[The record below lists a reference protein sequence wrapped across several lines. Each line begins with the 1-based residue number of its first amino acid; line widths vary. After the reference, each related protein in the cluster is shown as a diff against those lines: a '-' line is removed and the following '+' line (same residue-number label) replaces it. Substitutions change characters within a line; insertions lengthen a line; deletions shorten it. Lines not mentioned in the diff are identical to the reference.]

1 MKLVR
6 ILTILATG
14 VAISATPALAEKR
27 VTVSSWTSPNHAT
40 SRGHAAF
47 AEMTE
52 AEFPEAFDF
61 KLFAGGALLGAK
73 PTLSGLRDG
82 VADVGLLALTYF
94 RSEMPYAQLVAD
106 LALLGEDHYAMLG
119 ATSEFVM
126 LHCQPCKDE
135 FAANGMVALSG
146 ISTAPYV
153 LLTTKPIVE
162 IADMKGV
169 KIRTGGSVWDR
180 WSVRLGAEPVNVPSS
195 EMYDTMSHGVVT
207 AAVQP
212 IGALKGHSLIEV
224 AKHLTKL
231 PLGTYHTGS
240 IFALS
245 PKFWKSLSAEERE
258 QFARNLPEAVAQ
270 TEVYYETDDLD
281 VLKEAADLGLTIHE
295 PSPEFLQDLVDF
307 RTADLEEIARIS
319 REDGGIEE
327 PEPLIAT
334 YRELIEKW
342 HGLVKPLHPIREN
355 PQPYADL
362 LRQEIYS
369 KIDLATYPN

>member
-1 MKLVR
+1 MRLTKT
-6 ILTILATG
+6 LTILA
-14 VAISATPALAEKR
+14 VAVLTATPALAEKR
-27 VTVSSWTSPNHAT
+27 VTVSNWTSPNHAT

-52 AEFPEAFDF
+52 AEFPDAFDF
-61 KLFAGGALLGAK
+61 KVFAGGALLGPK

-82 VADVGLLALTYF
+82 VADVGLLAFTYF

-106 LALLGEDHYAMLG
+106 MALLGDDHYAMAG
-119 ATSEFVM
+119 ATTEFVM
-126 LHCQPCKDE
+126 LNCQPCQDE
-135 FAANGMVALSG
+135 FAKNGMVTLSG

-153 LLTTKPIVE
+153 LLTTEPIVE
-162 IADMKGV
+162 VADMKGV
-169 KIRTGGSVWDR
+169 KVRTGGSVWDR
-180 WSVRLGAEPVNVPSS
+180 WATRLGAEPVNVPSS

-224 AKHLTKL
+224 AKHLTAL
-231 PLGTYHTGS
+231 PLGTYHSGS
-240 IFALS
+240 IFAIS

-258 QFARNLPEAVAQ
+258 QFTAKLPEAVAQ
-270 TEVYYETDDLD
+270 SEVNYETDDLT
-281 VLKEAADLGLTIHE
+281 VLDEVADLGLTVHE

-307 RTADLEEIARIS
+307 RTSDLEEIARIS
-319 REDGGIEE
+319 REERGIEE
-327 PEPLIAT
+327 PEELIAT
-334 YRELIEKW
+334 YRALIEKW
-342 HGLVKPLHPIREN
+342 HGLVKPLQPIRDN

-362 LRQEIYS
+362 LRQEVYS

>member
-1 MKLVR
+1 MR
-6 ILTILATG
+6 LTRTLALMAATA
-14 VAISATPALAEKR
+14 VLAATPALAEKR
-27 VTVSSWTSPNHAT
+27 VTMTTWTSPNHAT

-47 AEMTE
+47 AEAVE
-52 AEFPEAFDF
+52 AEFPDAFDF
-61 KLFAGGALLGAK
+61 KLFTGGALLGPK

-94 RSEMPYAQLVAD
+94 ASEMPYAQLVAD
-106 LALLGEDHYAMLG
+106 LALLGDDNYVMAG

-126 LHCQPCKDE
+126 LNCQPCKDE
-135 FAANGMVALSG
+135 FAKNGMVALSG

-153 LLTTKPIVE
+153 LLTTVPIVD

-180 WSVRLGAEPVNVPSS
+180 WATRLGAQPVNVPSS

-231 PLGTYHTGS
+231 PLGTYHSGS

-245 PKFWKSLSAEERE
+245 PKFWNSLSLDERE
-258 QFARNLPEAVAQ
+258 KFAKHLPEAVAQ
-270 TEVYYETDDLD
+270 AEVYYETDDLE
-281 VLKEAADLGLTIHE
+281 VLEEAAGLGLTVHE
-295 PSPEFLQDLVDF
+295 PTPEFLQDLVDF
-307 RTADLEEIARIS
+307 RVADLNEIARLS
-319 REDGGIEE
+319 REERGIQDADA
-327 PEPLIAT
+327 LIAT
-334 YRELIEKW
+334 YRALIEKW
-342 HGLVKPLHPIREN
+342 QGLVEPLHPIREN

>member
-1 MKLVR
+1 MKLMK

-14 VAISATPALAEKR
+14 AVISATPALAEKR
-27 VTVSSWTSPNHAT
+27 VTISNWTSPNHAT

-52 AEFPEAFDF
+52 AEFPDAFDF
-61 KLFAGGALLGAK
+61 KLFTGGALLGPK

-106 LALLGEDHYAMLG
+106 LALLGEDHYAMAG

-135 FAANGMVALSG
+135 FAKNGMVALSG

-153 LLTTKPIVE
+153 LLTTVPIVE

-169 KIRTGGSVWDR
+169 KLRTGGSVWDR
-180 WSVRLGAEPVNVPSS
+180 WSTRLGAEPVNVPSS

-212 IGALKGHSLIEV
+212 VGALKGHSLIEV
-224 AKHLTKL
+224 AKHLTTL
-231 PLGTYHTGS
+231 PLGTYHSGA

-245 PKFWKSLSAEERE
+245 PKFWASLSAEQRE
-258 QFARNLPEAVAQ
+258 QFAKNLPEALAQ
-270 TEVYYETDDLD
+270 SEVNYETDDLN
-281 VLKEAADLGLTIHE
+281 VLAEAADLGLTIHE

-307 RTADLEEIARIS
+307 RTTDLSEIARIS
-319 REDGGIEE
+319 REERGIED
-327 PEPLIAT
+327 PEALIAT

-342 HGLVKPLHPIREN
+342 HGLVKPLNPIRDN

-369 KIDLATYPN
+369 KIDLTT

>member
-1 MKLVR
+1 MKLAK

-52 AEFPEAFDF
+52 AEFPDAFDF
-61 KLFAGGALLGAK
+61 KLFTGGALLGPN

-82 VADVGLLALTYF
+82 VADVGILALTYF
-94 RSEMPYAQLVAD
+94 PSEMPYAQLVAD
-106 LALLGEDHYAMLG
+106 LALLGDDHYVMLG

-135 FAANGMVALSG
+135 FAKNGMVALSG

-224 AKHLTKL
+224 AKHLTNL
-231 PLGTYHTGS
+231 PLGTYHTGA

-245 PKFWKSLSAEERE
+245 PRFWKSLSVEERE
-258 QFARNLPEAVAQ
+258 KFAKNLPEAVAQ
-270 TEVYYETDDLD
+270 TEVYYKTDDLD

-295 PSPEFLQDLVDF
+295 PSPEFLQDLIDF
-307 RTADLEEIARIS
+307 RTADLEEIARIARES
-319 REDGGIEE
+319 RGIED

-342 HGLVKPLHPIREN
+342 HGLVEPLHPIRDN

>member
-1 MKLVR
+1 MKL
-6 ILTILATG
+6 TKTLALMAASA
-14 VAISATPALAEKR
+14 VLAATPALAEKR
-27 VTVSSWTSPNHAT
+27 VTISSWTSPNHAT
-40 SRGHAAF
+40 SRGHATF

-52 AEFPEAFDF
+52 AEFPDAFDF
-61 KLFAGGALLGAK
+61 KLFTAGVLLGPK

-82 VADVGLLALTYF
+82 IADIGLLALTYF
-94 RSEMPYAQLVAD
+94 SAEMPYAQLVGD
-106 LALLGEDHYAMLG
+106 FALLGEDHYAMAG

-135 FAANGMVALSG
+135 FARNGMVALSG

-153 LLTTKPIVE
+153 LLTTNPIVD

-180 WSVRLGAEPVNVPSS
+180 WATRLGAQPVNVPSS
-195 EMYDTMSHGVVT
+195 EMYDTMSHRVVT

-224 AKHLTKL
+224 AKHLTAL

-240 IFALS
+240 IFAAS
-245 PKFWKSLSAEERE
+245 PKFWASLSQEERE
-258 QFARNLPEAVAQ
+258 QFAANIPEAVAQ

-281 VLKEAADLGLTIHE
+281 VLEEAADMGLTVHE

-307 RTADLEEIARIS
+307 RVADLEEIARIS
-319 REDGGIEE
+319 REERGIEN
-327 PEPLIAT
+327 PEELIAT
-334 YRELIEKW
+334 YRGLIEKW
-342 HGLVKPLHPIREN
+342 HGLVEPLHPIREN

>member
-1 MKLVR
+1 MKLTK

-14 VAISATPALAEKR
+14 ACISATPALAEKR
-27 VTVSSWTSPNHAT
+27 VTITNWTSPNHAT
-40 SRGHAAF
+40 TRGHAAF

-52 AEFPEAFDF
+52 AEFPDAFDF

-82 VADVGLLALTYF
+82 VADMGLLALTYF
-94 RSEMPYAQLVAD
+94 RAEMPYAQLVAD
-106 LALLGEDHYAMLG
+106 MALLGEDHYAMAG

-126 LHCQPCKDE
+126 LNCQPCKDE
-135 FAANGMVALSG
+135 FAKNGMVALSG

-153 LLTTKPIVE
+153 LLTTKPIVD
-162 IADMKGV
+162 IKDMQGV
-169 KIRTGGSVWDR
+169 KLRTGGSVWDR
-180 WSVRLGAEPVNVPSS
+180 WATRLGAEPVNVPTS

-224 AKHLTKL
+224 AKHLTAL
-231 PLGTYHTGS
+231 PLGTYHSGS
-240 IFALS
+240 IFAAS
-245 PKFWKSLSAEERE
+245 PKFWNSLSQEQRE
-258 QFARNLPEAVAQ
+258 QFVKNVPEAVAQ
-270 TEVYYETDDLD
+270 TEVFYETDDLD
-281 VLKEAADLGLTIHE
+281 VLKEASELGLQVHE

-307 RTADLEEIARIS
+307 RTADLEAIAQIS
-319 REDGGIEE
+319 REERGIEE
-327 PEPLIAT
+327 PEPLIAK

-342 HGLVKPLHPIREN
+342 HALVQPLQPIRDN

-362 LRQEIYS
+362 LREEIYT
-369 KIDLATYPN
+369 KIDLTTYPN

>member
-1 MKLVR
+1 MKLTK
-6 ILTILATG
+6 ILTIVATG
-14 VAISATPALAEKR
+14 AAISATPALAEKR
-27 VTVSSWTSPNHAT
+27 VTVSNWTSPNHAT

-47 AEMTE
+47 VEMTE
-52 AEFPEAFDF
+52 AEFPDAFDF
-61 KLFAGGALLGAK
+61 KLFNGGALLAAK

-106 LALLGEDHYAMLG
+106 MALLGDDHYAMAG

-135 FAANGMVALSG
+135 FAKNGMVALSG

-153 LLTTKPIVE
+153 LLTTKPIVNIE
-162 IADMKGV
+162 DMQGV
-169 KIRTGGSVWDR
+169 KLRTGGSVWDR
-180 WSVRLGAEPVNVPSS
+180 WSTRLGAEPVNVPTS

-212 IGALKGHSLIEV
+212 VGALKGHSLIEV
-224 AKHLTKL
+224 AKHLTEL
-231 PLGTYHTGS
+231 PLGTYHSGS
-240 IFALS
+240 IFALG
-245 PKFWKSLSAEERE
+245 PKFWQSLSSE
-258 QFARNLPEAVAQ
+258 QRTQFVKNIPEAVAQ
-270 TEVYYETDDLD
+270 TTVNYETDDLD
-281 VLKEAADLGLTIHE
+281 VLKEAAGLGLTIHE
-295 PSPEFLQDLVDF
+295 PSPEFLQDLIDF

-319 REDGGIEE
+319 REERGIED

-342 HGLVKPLHPIREN
+342 HGLVAPLQPIRDN

>member
-1 MKLVR
+1 MR
-6 ILTILATG
+6 LTTTLALMT
-14 VAISATPALAEKR
+14 AAALAATPALAEKR
-27 VTVSSWTSPNHAT
+27 VTITSWTSPNQAI

-52 AEFPEAFDF
+52 AEFPDAFDF
-61 KLFAGGALLGAK
+61 KLFTGGALLGAK

-82 VADVGLLALTYF
+82 VADVGVLALTYF
-94 RSEMPYAQLVAD
+94 YSEMPYAQLVAD
-106 LALLGEDHYAMLG
+106 MALLGDDHYVMAG

-135 FAANGMVALSG
+135 FARNGMVALSG

-153 LLTTKPIVE
+153 LLSVKPIVD
-162 IADMKGV
+162 IADMQGLKL
-169 KIRTGGSVWDR
+169 RTGGSVWDR
-180 WSVRLGAEPVNVPSS
+180 WATRLGAEPVNVPTS
-195 EMYDTMSHGVVT
+195 EMYDTLSHGVVT

-224 AKHLTKL
+224 AKHLTTL
-231 PLGTYHTGS
+231 PLGTYHSGAV
-240 IFALS
+240 FAVG
-245 PKFWKSLSAEERE
+245 PRFWESLSLEERE
-258 QFARNLPEAVAQ
+258 QFAKNLPEALAQ

-281 VLKEAADLGLTIHE
+281 VLKEAADLGLTVHE

-307 RTADLEEIARIS
+307 SVADLGEVARIAK
-319 REDGGIEE
+319 EDRGLQDADA
-327 PEPLIAT
+327 LIAT
-334 YRELIEKW
+334 YRELIAKW
-342 HGLVKPLHPIREN
+342 QGLVEPLQPIRDN

-369 KIDLATYPN
+369 KIDLATYPD

>member
-1 MKLVR
+1 MR
-6 ILTILATG
+6 LTDTLAFLAASA
-14 VAISATPALAEKR
+14 VLAATPALAEKR
-27 VTVSSWTSPNHAT
+27 VTMSTWTSPNHAT
-40 SRGHAAF
+40 SRGQAVYAD
-47 AEMTE
+47 MTE
-52 AEFPEAFDF
+52 AEFPDAFDF
-61 KLFAGGALLGAK
+61 KLFTGGALLGPK

-94 RSEMPYAQLVAD
+94 PAEMPYAQLVGD
-106 LALLGEDHYAMLG
+106 FALLGEDHYVMAG

-135 FAANGMVALSG
+135 FAQNGMVALSG

-153 LLTTKPIVE
+153 LLTTEPIVD

-180 WSVRLGAEPVNVPSS
+180 WSRHLGAEPVNVPSS

-212 IGALKGHSLIEV
+212 VGALKGHSLIEV
-224 AKHLTKL
+224 AKHLTDL

-240 IFALS
+240 IFAAG
-245 PKFWKSLSAEERE
+245 PNFWESLSLEERE
-258 QFARNLPEAVAQ
+258 KFVKNIPEAFAQ

-281 VLKEAADLGLTIHE
+281 VLEEAAGLGLTVHE
-295 PSPEFLQDLVDF
+295 PSEAFMQDLVDF
-307 RTADLEEIARIS
+307 RTADLEEIARIA
-319 REDGGIEE
+319 REERGIEN
-327 PEPLIAT
+327 PEELIQV

-342 HGLVKPLHPIREN
+342 QGLVEPLHPIRDN

-369 KIDLATYPN
+369 KIAVATYPN

>member
-1 MKLVR
+1 MKL
-6 ILTILATG
+6 TNAFAALAATT
-14 VAISATPALAEKR
+14 VLAATPALAEKR
-27 VTVSSWTSPNHAT
+27 VTISNWTSPNHAT

-52 AEFPEAFDF
+52 SEFPDAFDF
-61 KLFAGGALLGAK
+61 KLFTGGALLGPK

-106 LALLGEDHYAMLG
+106 LALLGEDHYAMAG

-126 LHCQPCKDE
+126 LHCQPCRDE
-135 FAANGMVALSG
+135 FAKNGMVALSG

-162 IADMKGV
+162 ISDMQGV
-169 KIRTGGSVWDR
+169 KLRTGGSVWDR
-180 WSVRLGAEPVNVPSS
+180 WATRLGAEPVNVPSS

-212 IGALKGHSLIEV
+212 VGALKGHSLIEV
-224 AKHLTKL
+224 AKHLTEL
-231 PLGTYHTGS
+231 PLGTYHSGS
-240 IFALS
+240 IFAASPTFWASLS
-245 PKFWKSLSAEERE
+245 PEQRE
-258 QFARNLPEAVAQ
+258 QFAKNLPDAVAQ

-281 VLKEAADLGLTIHE
+281 VLKEAGDLGLEVHE
-295 PSPEFLQDLVDF
+295 PSPEFLQDLIDF

-319 REDGGIEE
+319 REERGIED

-342 HGLVKPLHPIREN
+342 HGLVEPLHPIRDN
-355 PQPYADL
+355 PQLFADL

>member
-1 MKLVR
+1 MKLTK
-6 ILTILATG
+6 ILTILAAGAVLT
-14 VAISATPALAEKR
+14 ATPVLAEKR
-27 VTVSSWTSPNHAT
+27 VTISSWTSPNHAT
-40 SRGHAAF
+40 SRGHEAF

-52 AEFPEAFDF
+52 AEFPDAFDF
-61 KLFAGGALLGAK
+61 KLFSGGALLGAK

-106 LALLGEDHYAMLG
+106 LALLGEDHYAMAG

-135 FAANGMVALSG
+135 FARNGMVALSG

-153 LLTTKPIVE
+153 LLTTGPIVE
-162 IADMKGV
+162 ISDMQGV
-169 KIRTGGSVWDR
+169 RLRTGGSVWDR
-180 WSVRLGAEPVNVPSS
+180 WATRLGAEPVNVPSS

-212 IGALKGHSLIEV
+212 VGALKGHSLIEV
-224 AKHLTKL
+224 AKHLTEL
-231 PLGTYHTGS
+231 PLGTYHSGS
-240 IFALS
+240 IFAAGPDFWASLS
-245 PKFWKSLSAEERE
+245 PEQRE
-258 QFARNLPEAVAQ
+258 QFAKNLPEAVAQ

-281 VLKEAADLGLTIHE
+281 VLKEAGDLGLEVHE
-295 PSPEFLQDLVDF
+295 PSPELLQDLIDF
-307 RTADLEEIARIS
+307 RTADVEEIARIS
-319 REDGGIEE
+319 REERGIED

-342 HGLVKPLHPIREN
+342 HGLVEPLHPIRDN